1 MKTSIIYILTI
12 MLAISFLHGCGPSDE
27 ELREQEQAR
36 QQAVQDSLQLV
47 YEQQMAEMRQDS
59 IEQARLAEIAEEE
72 ARARIEYVADGPYT
86 LQIESWRSK
95 DKAEARV
102 QQWKE
107 MGFENT
113 YVREFGSED
122 TGDLWYRV
130 RIGRFATSE
139 HANNLKEKLSEEY
152 ETDSWVSRVG

>member
-1 MKTSIIYILTI
+1 MKTTILYILTVI
-12 MLAISFLHGCGPSDE
+12 LSILILHGCGPSDE
-27 ELREQEQAR
+27 ELREQERAR
-36 QQAVQDSLQLV
+36 QLAVQDSLQLV
-47 YEQQMAEMRQDS
+47 YEQQMEQMRQDG
-59 IEQARLAEIAEEE
+59 IEQERLAAIADEE

-86 LQIESWRSK
+86 LQVESWRSK
-95 DKAEARV
+95 AKAEARA

-113 YVREFGSED
+113 YVREFGSDEA
-122 TGDLWYRV
+122 GDLWYRV

-139 HANNLKEKLSEEY
+139 HANNLKEQLREEF